1 MDGGLTNPGQA
12 LGTPDY
18 MAPEQIRDAQ
28 KADIR
33 ADIYSLGCTLYY
45 LLSGGPPFRAENLWD
60 LYQAHHSMDAK
71 LLNFVRPDVPGEL
84 AALVAKMMAK
94 EPERRFQTP
103 SEVAQALAP
112 FFKKASANV
121 RVVNPEISQ
130 VGPSERQTGTARQG
144 CCADPAR
151 DKPGAG
157 PCASVQETSAAG
169 RAGNPVGEL
178 DRVQGNRTAE
188 GPVAGRDQDR

>member
-1 MDGGLTNPGQA
+1 
-12 LGTPDY
+12 

-94 EPERRFQTP
+94 EPDRRFQTP
-103 SEVAQALAP
+103 SEVAQVLTP
-112 FFKKASANV
+112 FFKRGSTQVRLVAPPDSPIEDPEPENRSIARAVVPTKASTSHSALPHLG
-121 RVVNPEISQ
+121 RQNPRRPRSPE
-130 VGPSERQTGTARQG
+130 
-144 CCADPAR
+144 
-151 DKPGAG
+151 GAG
-157 PCASVQETSAAG
+157 KA
-169 RAGNPVGEL
+169 
-178 DRVQGNRTAE
+178 
-188 GPVAGRDQDR
+188 

>member
-1 MDGGLTNPGQA
+1 MKVLDFGLAKATLEAPVDGGLTNPGQA

-45 LLSGGPPFRAENLWD
+45 LLSGGPPFRTDNLWG
-60 LYQAHHSMDAK
+60 LYQAHHSMDAN

-94 EPERRFQTP
+94 EPQRRFQTP
-103 SEVAQALAP
+103 DEVAQALAFLP
-112 FFKKASANV
+112 
-121 RVVNPEISQ
+121 
-130 VGPSERQTGTARQG
+130 
-144 CCADPAR
+144 
-151 DKPGAG
+151 
-157 PCASVQETSAAG
+157 
-169 RAGNPVGEL
+169 
-178 DRVQGNRTAE
+178 
-188 GPVAGRDQDR
+188 